1 MVLVAINMGLAKPA
15 DRLRAAK
22 VAFRY
27 GASVGIDGIKVQSAF
42 IRDPP
47 GELAEAL
54 TRWIKTGRRKGRWV
68 FFERPSVDDIDR
80 SLEASPYLEAVNVLH
95 EKRVLVS
102 VSDAADNLDLELTR
116 EEWEHLRSELES
128 ILGQPLDYDIEELAR
143 EEGNKDAP

>member
-54 TRWIKTGRRKGRWV
+54 RRWIKTGRRQGGWV